1 MHRDLWHGCAS
12 YFQTTRIMHKQ
23 HKNLSELV
31 IACTGIAALVA
42 LFAISIVEMFKTSQ
56 AQHNER
62 SVAYIE
68 K

>member
-1 MHRDLWHGCAS
+1 
-12 YFQTTRIMHKQ
+12 MHKQ

-42 LFAISIVEMFKTSQ
+42 LFVISIVEMFKTSQ